1 MPTPYSAASLART
14 SSSGTR
20 SSKDRSSQSHP
31 QTIKLWPPSP
41 STRIMLVE
49 RITKNLM
56 TPSIFSTKYGL
67 LIADE
72 AEQDA
77 CQIEEMAFAFA
88 GVYYEKEP
96 DGDGSSAVQLYA
108 KESSKN
114 MVEVLKRGPRMI
126 NNGAAMI
133 PEEVGGTADMTFDIS
148 GGRRTLIYAV
158 EAADLFKPLTLPGNS
173 YQKICFSNKSFG
185 VDAANVVGP
194 ILFSLKSELREVDLS
209 DFVVGRSEAEAL
221 EVMNIFSK
229 ALEGC
234 DLRYL
239 NLSDNALGEKGIRAF
254 GSLLGSQ
261 ENLEELY
268 LMNDGIS
275 EEAARAVNE
284 LIPCTGKLRI
294 LHFHNNMTGDEG
306 ALAISEIV
314 KHSPLLEDFRCSST
328 RIGSKGGFAL
338 AESLEDCTSLRRLD
352 LCDNMFGVDAG
363 LHLSKTLYALT
374 NLTEVNLSYL
384 NLEGEATKAVA
395 IALEKSAASLEI
407 LELAGNDITVKA
419 ASSLGSCVASKELL
433 TKLNLAENELRDEG
447 TILIAK
453 ALEDG
458 HDQLIE
464 VDLSS
469 NSIRRVGARVL
480 AHAVATKPALKLLNI
495 DGNYISEEGIDE
507 VREILKSSVH
517 VLGPL
522 DENDPDGGDTDE
534 DVQETMV
541 DEYGLE
547 LELKA
552 LEIK

>member
-1 MPTPYSAASLART
+1 MGT
-14 SSSGTR
+14 SMQ
-20 SSKDRSSQSHP
+20 SSQSHP
-31 QTIKLWPPSP
+31 KTIKLWPPSP
-41 STRIMLVE
+41 SIRIMLVE

-56 TPSIFSTKYGL
+56 TPSIFSMKYGL
-67 LIADE
+67 LSAVE

-77 CQIEEMAFAFA
+77 RQIEEMAFAFA
-88 GVYYEKEP
+88 GAYYEKEP

-148 GGRRTLIYAV
+148 GGRRALIYAE
-158 EAADLFKPLTLPGNS
+158 EAVDLFRPLTVPGNA
-173 YQKICFSNKSFG
+173 YQKVCFSNKSFG

-194 ILFSLKSELREVDLS
+194 ILFSLKSRLREVDLS
-209 DFVVGRSEAEAL
+209 DFVAGRPEAEAL

-239 NLSDNALGEKGIRAF
+239 NLSDNALEEKGIRAF

-306 ALAISEIV
+306 ARAISEIV
-314 KHSPLLEDFRCSST
+314 RRSPLLEDFRCSST
-328 RIGSKGGFAL
+328 RIGSKGGVAL
-338 AESLEDCTSLRRLD
+338 AESLVDCTSLRRLD

-363 LHLSKTLYALT
+363 LHLSKTLYMLT

-384 NLEGEATKAVA
+384 NLEDEAAKAVA

-433 TKLNLAENELRDEG
+433 TKLNLAENKLGDEG
-447 TILIAK
+447 TVLVAK

-458 HDQLIE
+458 PDQLIE
-464 VDLSS
+464 LDLSS
-469 NSIRRVGARVL
+469 NSMRRVGARVL
-480 AHAVATKPALKLLNI
+480 AHAVAKKPALKLLNI
-495 DGNYISEEGIDE
+495 NGNYVSEEGIDE

-522 DENDPDGGDTDE
+522 DENDPDGEDTDE

-547 LELKA
+547 LKLKA
-552 LEIK
+552 LEIN